1 MPSENQ
7 TAFSF
12 GDFEMTVKLKAPEGF
27 TDVSFGSQSYAADEN
42 GIVEVPSEAAEFLYQ
57 FGFGNVASEP
67 AEGPEKAKRGRKPKT
82 GQPAGQSEPAEAAE
96 PAEAEAAEPAEA
108 EAEPAEAE
116 AAEPAEAEAE
126 PAEAEKAE

>member
-96 PAEAEAAEPAEA
+96 AAEPAEA
-108 EAEPAEAE
+108 EAEA
-116 AAEPAEAEAE
+116 AEAEAE